1 MTPDLHS
8 RTRHSCP
15 ARCPPM
21 THTPPHSYADVLA
34 AVTDPVVVVQH
45 GTVTFAN
52 PAFSELTGVAD
63 PVGAPIRSFAPQ
75 DTASDLDRFC
85 DAVAAGNATRTHA
98 RVVLAG
104 ADTDRRLVTVDATRL
119 NAAHQ
124 DAPAT
129 ALVVVAAP
137 ESGMEWAHHERIL
150 DALPVGSFRTRL
162 GDGVLLGVNDEL
174 VAFADAPSKAALRG
188 RPATEFYATPA
199 AREEIVATLRADGVV
214 TETELELETL
224 AGNTVWGTLTA
235 VTVTH
240 DGTTVVDG
248 AIRDVTER
256 RQLETEL
263 RQRARRFRRM
273 FKHHSAPMLLIDPD
287 SGGIQNA
294 NDAAAAFYGYSVS
307 ELTGMT
313 VTDLNTLPSG
323 ALDTHRGQAEEG
335 DRNHFVFEHELA
347 DGERRTVEIHSSPIE
362 LDTDTVL
369 FSIVVDVT
377 ERADYEARLE
387 TQRDNLDVLNQ
398 VLRHDIRNDLQLVL
412 AYADMLAGEL
422 DGEHADY
429 IERVLESADHA
440 VELTK
445 TARDIADVML
455 TDPDADHVMSLRATL
470 KAELAEV
477 RSSFPS
483 AAVTVDGSI
492 PDVTVH
498 GNNMLDSVFRNLL
511 KNAIQHNDQDSPE
524 VTVSADCTDDN
535 TATIHVADNG
545 PGVPDAQKDAIFG
558 KGETGLDS
566 DGTGMGLYLVDTLV
580 DSVGGRVTVSDND
593 PTGAVFSVTLRTG
606 P

>member
-1 MTPDLHS
+1 
-8 RTRHSCP
+8 
-15 ARCPPM
+15 
-21 THTPPHSYADVLA
+21 
-34 AVTDPVVVVQH
+34 
-45 GTVTFAN
+45 
-52 PAFSELTGVAD
+52 
-63 PVGAPIRSFAPQ
+63 
-75 DTASDLDRFC
+75 
-85 DAVAAGNATRTHA
+85 
-98 RVVLAG
+98 
-104 ADTDRRLVTVDATRL
+104 
-119 NAAHQ
+119 
-124 DAPAT
+124 
-129 ALVVVAAP
+129 
-137 ESGMEWAHHERIL
+137 
-150 DALPVGSFRTRL
+150 
-162 GDGVLLGVNDEL
+162 
-174 VAFADAPSKAALRG
+174 
-188 RPATEFYATPA
+188 
-199 AREEIVATLRADGVV
+199 
-214 TETELELETL
+214 
-224 AGNTVWGTLTA
+224 
-235 VTVTH
+235 
-240 DGTTVVDG
+240 
-248 AIRDVTER
+248 
-256 RQLETEL
+256 
-263 RQRARRFRRM
+263 
-273 FKHHSAPMLLIDPD
+273 
-287 SGGIQNA
+287 
-294 NDAAAAFYGYSVS
+294 
-307 ELTGMT
+307 MT